1 MKCLSCLYNKD
12 IKKLSALTL
21 ILLTSLLSAEPEKYS
36 CTTQGFDGIPFVIDK
51 ELESIKFV
59 NMVFKYDWKK
69 HHNGY
74 SAKNE
79 QPKEPLHSSFTYKNY
94 QKVRWFEFNKVV
106 ILTKT
111 SGNEFVYICKAVT

>member
-1 MKCLSCLYNKD
+1 M
-12 IKKLSALTL
+12 KKLLTL
-21 ILLTSLLSAEPEKYS
+21 ILLTPLLSAEPEKYS
-36 CTTQGFDGIPFVIDK
+36 CTTQGFDGNPFVIDK

-59 NMVFKYDWKK
+59 NMVFKYDWEK

-74 SAKNE
+74 SAKNKTGKKKITGM
-79 QPKEPLHSSFTYKNY
+79 QSRNY

-111 SGNEFVYICKAVT
+111 SGNEFVYICEAVT